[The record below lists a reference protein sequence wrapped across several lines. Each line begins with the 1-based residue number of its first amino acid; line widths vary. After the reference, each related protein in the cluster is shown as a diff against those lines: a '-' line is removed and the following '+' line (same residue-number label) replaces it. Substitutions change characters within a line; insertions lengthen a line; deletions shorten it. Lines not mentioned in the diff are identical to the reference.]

1 MPGTLP
7 FPASVCA
14 GLVGLVAL
22 VALDPAAPARA
33 QSLWQPEVSRS
44 MYADKR
50 ALAVGDILTVLVQ
63 ESTVTAKDNKTAT
76 TRESGMDAGL
86 SAFFYSPGASSLLTR
101 RGQLP
106 ALRWNSKNQFSGG
119 GSVANSERITARA
132 AVQVIEVLP
141 NRNLLVEGRRET
153 IVGNEMQTMV
163 LRGIVRPEDVLP
175 NNTVYSYNIAEAKIE
190 IVGKGTLADT
200 QRKGWFGRIWDK
212 ITPF

>member
-1 MPGTLP
+1 MALP
-7 FPASVCA
+7 CFGRVPPVLLAAWLAA
-14 GLVGLVAL
+14 GVG
-22 VALDPAAPARA
+22 PAAHG
-33 QSLWQPEVSRS
+33 QSLWRAELSRS

-86 SAFFYSPGASSLLTR
+86 SAFFYSPTASPLLTR

-141 NRNLLVEGRRET
+141 NRNLIIEGRRET
-153 IVGNEMQTMV
+153 IVGNEIQTMV

-175 NNTVYSYNIAEAKIE
+175 NNTVYSYNIADAKIE
-190 IVGKGTLADT
+190 IIGKGTLTET
-200 QRKGWFGRIWDK
+200 QRKGWFSRIWDK